1 MATYYVIARTDGTR
15 QIGPDRQTI
24 DLAEVMRRGITYFIN
39 VPELDDD
46 EKPAE
51 PYGLLAYPEPAQAG
65 LGIADD
71 MTLTLGVDGSFRLF
85 QLQAV
90 PAPEHF
96 TPSSEVGA
104 KAIVTREFL
113 VVDEVPAWWAYG
125 PHGRY
130 VLGLLF
136 DLSTLKRPELDEI
149 GHRIDAA
156 GLDFARVKFD
166 VLSRADRA
174 IAETG
179 RTGAARLARG
189 YARAAT
195 YGTWE
200 RDSALSHAAS
210 LAGDLAHVLTV
221 GDKVE
226 ESVADAL
233 ARWLRPQIA
242 ELRLVGDGAEYG
254 VATVVESDDADLDG
268 NADDEDDA
276 DEPLDAAT
284 VIPPAPVAPAGPK
297 ATASADADAKAT
309 VPAES

>member
-1 MATYYVIARTDGTR
+1 MATYYVIARADGTR

-24 DLAEVMRRGITYFIN
+24 DFAEVMQRGITYFIN
-39 VPELDDD
+39 VPELEEDDKSD
-46 EKPAE
+46 E

-136 DLSTLKRPELDEI
+136 DLGALKRAELDEI

-166 VLSRADRA
+166 VLAHADRA
-174 IAETG
+174 ITETG

-195 YGTWE
+195 YGTWD

-221 GDKVE
+221 GDQVE
-226 ESVADAL
+226 EEVADAL
-233 ARWLRPQIA
+233 ARWLKPQIN
-242 ELRLVGDGAEYG
+242 ELRLVGGGAEYA
-254 VATVVESDDADLDG
+254 VATVVEDDEPYEDEELDEDEAQEDEAG
-268 NADDEDDA
+268 AGTLAVAPLTPAAAKADDEA
-276 DEPLDAAT
+276 DE
-284 VIPPAPVAPAGPK
+284 VV
-297 ATASADADAKAT
+297 S
-309 VPAES
+309 AES